1 MLIFCKLKF
10 TKFTKIGNIV
20 EINKKIGQKIKVF
33 RKKLGLQANKLS
45 ELLNISPSYL
55 NLIES
60 GKRNIDG
67 DLLLRVCQELRIE
80 LSDITSDKEINLNNA
95 KIAISKFSKNKN
107 IKNLDLKIGPKI
119 KAFRRQLGLQ
129 ANKFAEQL
137 KISPSYLNLIES
149 GKRNI
154 DGNLLIKIS
163 QELRVE
169 LSDLTSKEDV
179 NLENDI
185 TELLDDQLFEG
196 LDILGPEVKDL
207 VNTNPKIAKA
217 LIKLGDNFKQKDH
230 EIVNK
235 VENISGKIIDSRK
248 AAFPGEVISDFLQ
261 ENKNFFP
268 KLENFANNI
277 FEKVK
282 QNNRTRYIALCEF
295 LNSEY
300 GIIVKDIIPE
310 EGKPFSKIY
319 KTKEKELFLSDY
331 LSIETKKLHAAAQIA
346 QEGAS
351 KEIDEYLSTFSFPSQ
366 EAKKLTRVALLNY
379 CGAAILMPYKL
390 FHKECKELKYDLE
403 LLQNTFATSFEQVAH
418 RVTCL
423 QDPDLPGIP
432 FHFLRVDVAG
442 NISKRFSLSGIEIPR
457 YGGACPRWNVYSAFS
472 RPGVIQAAVSKM
484 TNGEKYVCIA
494 RTVEKGV
501 GRYGQKKSMLSIG
514 LGCEAKYAKDFVY
527 TENLDLND
535 KKSELPIGVSCRTC
549 DRLDCSQ
556 RAFPPLHKKFDID
569 INSRGVSV
577 YVSE

>member
-1 MLIFCKLKF
+1 MSKLD
-10 TKFTKIGNIV
+10 
-20 EINKKIGQKIKVF
+20 
-33 RKKLGLQANKLS
+33 S
-45 ELLNISPSYL
+45 
-55 NLIES
+55 
-60 GKRNIDG
+60 
-67 DLLLRVCQELRIE
+67 
-80 LSDITSDKEINLNNA
+80 
-95 KIAISKFSKNKN
+95 
-107 IKNLDLKIGPKI
+107 KIGPKI
-119 KAFRRQLGLQ
+119 KAFRRQLGMQ
-129 ANKFAEQL
+129 ANKLAEEL
-137 KISPSYLNLIES
+137 NISPSYLNLIEK
-149 GKRNI
+149 GKRKI
-154 DGNLLIKIS
+154 DGDLLLKVC
-163 QELRVE
+163 EKLRIE
-169 LSDLTSKEDV
+169 LSDLTSKTDI
-179 NLENDI
+179 NLENNI
-185 TELLDDQLFEG
+185 SELLGDELFED

-235 VENISGKIIDSRK
+235 LENISGKIIDGRK
-248 AAFPGEVISDFLQ
+248 ASFPGEVISDFLQ

-268 KLENFANNI
+268 KLENFADKV
-277 FEKVK
+277 FDKVK
-282 QNNRTRYIALCEF
+282 QNNRTRYIALCDF
-295 LNSEY
+295 LKSEY
-300 GIIVKDIIPE
+300 GITVKDVIPE

-319 KTKEKELFLSDY
+319 KSKQKELFLSDY
-331 LSIETKKLHAAAQIA
+331 LSLETKKLYAAAQIS

-351 KEIDEYLSTFSFPSQ
+351 KEIDDYLSTFNFPSE

-390 FHKECKELKYDLE
+390 FHKGCKELKYDLE
-403 LLQNTFATSFEQVAH
+403 LLQNTFATSFEQVTH

-423 QDPDLPGIP
+423 QDPNLPGIP

-514 LGCEAKYAKDFVY
+514 LGCEAKYAKEFVY

-556 RAFPPLHKKFDID
+556 RAFPPLHKKFDVD

>member
-1 MLIFCKLKF
+1 MSKLD
-10 TKFTKIGNIV
+10 
-20 EINKKIGQKIKVF
+20 
-33 RKKLGLQANKLS
+33 S
-45 ELLNISPSYL
+45 
-55 NLIES
+55 
-60 GKRNIDG
+60 
-67 DLLLRVCQELRIE
+67 
-80 LSDITSDKEINLNNA
+80 
-95 KIAISKFSKNKN
+95 
-107 IKNLDLKIGPKI
+107 KIGPKI
-119 KAFRRQLGLQ
+119 KAFRRQLGMQ
-129 ANKFAEQL
+129 ANKLAEEL
-137 KISPSYLNLIES
+137 NISPSYLNLIEK
-149 GKRNI
+149 GKRKI
-154 DGNLLIKIS
+154 DGDLLIKVC
-163 QELRVE
+163 EKLRIE
-169 LSDLTSKEDV
+169 LSDLTSKTDL
-179 NLENDI
+179 NLENNI
-185 TELLDDQLFEG
+185 SELLDDELFED

-235 VENISGKIIDSRK
+235 LENISGKIIDSRK

-268 KLENFANNI
+268 KLENFANTI

-282 QNNRTRYIALCEF
+282 QNNRTRYIALCDF
-295 LNSEY
+295 LISEY
-300 GIIVKDIIPE
+300 GIVVKDVIPE

-319 KTKEKELFLSDY
+319 KAKQKELFLSDY
-331 LSIETKKLHAAAQIA
+331 LSIETKKLHAAAQIS
-346 QEGAS
+346 QQGAT
-351 KEIDEYLSTFSFPSQ
+351 KEIDEYLSTFNFPSE

-390 FHKECKELKYDLE
+390 FHKECNELKYDLE

-423 QDPDLPGIP
+423 QDPSLPGIP

-457 YGGACPRWNVYSAFS
+457 YGGACPRWYVYSAFS

-494 RTVEKGV
+494 KTVEKGV

-527 TENLDLND
+527 TEHLDLND